1 MSCHHAGCMSYAR
14 RRHRIVAAAFALA
27 VVLSLAACGTQ
38 PSRQAA
44 PRPLVPADPLARV
57 PRAARVA
64 VLVLE
69 NRAYEQ
75 VIGSPDAPY
84 LNRLARSGALET
96 RYYALTHP
104 SLPNYIALTTGS
116 TQGVPGNCSRC
127 DSDRASLLNQLN
139 AAGISWRSY
148 FESLPQ
154 DKDLGPSPILR
165 YNKHYNPFV
174 YTESL
179 ANRIDQSRLRGFG
192 ALRYDL
198 AHHHLPRFMWIAPN
212 VRHDGHNHPLRAA
225 DRAVARL
232 VPKVVRALGPRGVL
246 YLTWD
251 ESVDR
256 DVRGVHGTR
265 GGGRVALIAAG
276 GLARHHARDR
286 TPATHVALLR
296 TLEAN
301 FGLPALPGAKGPG
314 APLLTGLLRR
324 PGR

>member
-1 MSCHHAGCMSYAR
+1 MTSHHAGCMSQAR
-14 RRHRIVAAAFALA
+14 RRHPIIAVALGLAAVLA
-27 VVLSLAACGTQ
+27 LAACGTQ
-38 PSRQAA
+38 SSGQAA

-75 VIGSPDAPY
+75 VIGSRDAPY
-84 LNRLARSGALET
+84 LNRLARRGALET

-148 FESLPQ
+148 FESLPR
-154 DKDLGPSPILR
+154 DTDLNPTPRGR

-179 ANRIDQSRLRGFG
+179 SNRLDQSRLRDFR
-192 ALRYDL
+192 ALRSDL
-198 AHHHLPRFMWIAPN
+198 ARHHLPRFSWIAPN

-225 DRAVARL
+225 DRAAARL
-232 VPKVVRALGPRGVL
+232 VPRVVRALGPHGVL

-265 GGGRVALIAAG
+265 GGGRVALIAVG
-276 GLARHHARDR
+276 GLARHHARVR
-286 TPATHVALLR
+286 TAATHLALLR
-296 TLEAN
+296 TVEAN
-301 FGLPALPGAKGPG
+301 FGLPALPGASGPR
-314 APLLTGLLRR
+314 APLLTGLLRPR
-324 PGR
+324 R

>member
-1 MSCHHAGCMSYAR
+1 MFFLGR
-14 RRHRIVAAAFALA
+14 RQLIAAAALA
-27 VVLSLAACGTQ
+27 LVAGLGLGAGSGH
-38 PSRQAA
+38 PAA
-44 PRPLVPADPLARV
+44 PSLPSALVPADPGSHV
-57 PRAARVA
+57 PRAGKVA
-64 VLVLE
+64 VMVLE

-116 TQGVPGNCSRC
+116 IQGVPDNCARC
-127 DSDRASLLNQLN
+127 SSERASLLNQLD
-139 AAGISWRSY
+139 AAGISWGAY
-148 FESLPQ
+148 FESLPH
-154 DKDLGPSPILR
+154 DKDIGVSQKRR

-179 ANRIDQSRLRGFG
+179 AGRLDQSRLRSFRT
-192 ALRYDL
+192 LRSDI
-198 AHHHLPRFMWIAPN
+198 ARRRMPRFSWLAPN

-225 DRAVARL
+225 DRATARL
-232 VPKVVRALGPRGVL
+232 VPKVLRALGPHGVL

-265 GGGRVALIAAG
+265 GGGHIALMATG
-276 GLARHHARDR
+276 GLARHHARLA

-296 TLEAN
+296 TIEAN
-301 FGLPALPGAKGPG
+301 FGLPALPGVAT
-314 APLLTGLLRR
+314 ATTPLLAGLLQH
-324 PGR
+324 PGG